1 MIFIVKKQFNILQ
14 FARFILKL
22 QMEEVLFLIN
32 RKPEK
37 RTPFRLV
44 ALKGDEMFRSI
55 WENGERGTPEQ
66 WEN

>member
-1 MIFIVKKQFNILQ
+1 MWLAANGLLRKVVFY
-14 FARFILKL
+14 R
-22 QMEEVLFLIN
+22 MPHTGY

-66 WEN
+66 WRN

>member
-1 MIFIVKKQFNILQ
+1 
-14 FARFILKL
+14 
-22 QMEEVLFLIN
+22 MEEVLFLIN
-32 RKPEK
+32 RNPEK

-66 WEN
+66 WRN

>member
-1 MIFIVKKQFNILQ
+1 MILIVKNQFNILQ

-32 RKPEK
+32 RNPEK

-66 WEN
+66 WRN